1 MNYKIRTLADF
12 DKSFKRLSKKYSSL
26 GKDLKELL
34 LKLQENPQLGTSLGN
49 NFFKIR
55 LKITSK
61 SSGKSGGAR
70 IITCV
75 KIIDEQIFL
84 AYIYDKSEESTV
96 SDKSLKEWAKLIE

>member
-1 MNYKIRTLADF
+1 MNYKIRTLTDF
-12 DKSFKRLSKKYSSL
+12 DKSFKRLSKKYNSL

-49 NFFKIR
+49 SFFKIR

-75 KIIDEQIFL
+75 KITDEQIFL

>member
-1 MNYKIRTLADF
+1 MNYKVRTLADF

-70 IITCV
+70 IITYV
-75 KIIDEQIFL
+75 KITDEQIFL

>member
-1 MNYKIRTLADF
+1 VNYKIRTLTDF
-12 DKSFKRLSKKYSSL
+12 DKSFKRLSKKYNSL

-34 LKLQENPQLGTSLGN
+34 LKLQEKPQLGTSLGN

-61 SSGKSGGAR
+61 STGKSGGAR

-75 KIIDEQIFL
+75 KVTDEQIFL
-84 AYIYDKSEESTV
+84 TYIYHKSEESTV
-96 SDKSLKEWAKLIE
+96 SDKSLKDWAKLIE

>member
-1 MNYKIRTLADF
+1 VNYKIRTLTDF
-12 DKSFKRLSKKYSSL
+12 DKSFKRLSKKYNSL

-61 SSGKSGGAR
+61 STG
-70 IITCV
+70 
-75 KIIDEQIFL
+75 
-84 AYIYDKSEESTV
+84 KSEESTV
-96 SDKSLKEWAKLIE
+96 SDKSLNDWAKLIE

>member
-1 MNYKIRTLADF
+1 M
-12 DKSFKRLSKKYSSL
+12 
-26 GKDLKELL
+26 KELL

-61 SSGKSGGAR
+61 STGKSGGAR

-75 KIIDEQIFL
+75 KVTDEQIFL
-84 AYIYDKSEESTV
+84 TYIYDKSEESTV
-96 SDKSLKEWAKLIE
+96 SDISLKDWAKLIE

>member
-1 MNYKIRTLADF
+1 MNYKIRTLTDF
-12 DKSFKRLSKKYSSL
+12 DKSFKRLSKKYNSL

-75 KIIDEQIFL
+75 KITDEQIFL

>member
-1 MNYKIRTLADF
+1 MNYKIRTLTDF
-12 DKSFKRLSKKYSSL
+12 DKSFKRLPKKYNSL
-26 GKDLKELL
+26 GKDLKELV
-34 LKLQENPQLGTSLGN
+34 LKLQENLQLGTSLCN

-61 SSGKSGGAR
+61 SSGKSGGAS

-75 KIIDEQIFL
+75 KITHEQIFL